1 MRKQCTPSSKYSIVR
16 NITSAKNQRA
26 ACLRWDISY
35 QTYRNWTNRL
45 LEHNNDFRALTPKSR
60 RPYRSPSE
68 LTDDT
73 IVSRICEFYATGMGK
88 RVIKAKLKREGY
100 SVGETAIE
108 GVLRRRGLWRKRR
121 RKPVKRYR
129 EPYVGVFIKY
139 PGQKT
144 SIDIKYTPPIEG
156 KRRYQYTIVDL
167 YTRMTYRAI
176 YDEKTPDNSAS
187 FLKKAIEYLPFR
199 IKRVQ
204 TDNGLEFT
212 LRMFPHFTSSHP
224 FEEALKQRGIEHVHI
239 PVATPR
245 MNGVVENVH
254 GRDEYD
260 FYSRLKDDCTKQSLE
275 KMVRARNYFWN
286 FERLHSSLGY
296 DTPMERYQAYLKR
309 SRRSA

>member
-1 MRKQCTPSSKYSIVR
+1 MSRQCTPSSKYSIVR
-16 NITSAKNQRA
+16 KITGAKNRRS
-26 ACLRWDISY
+26 ACLRWEISY
-35 QTYRNWTNRL
+35 QTYRNWLKRL
-45 LEHNNDFRALTPKSR
+45 QDGNNDIRALEPKSR
-60 RPYRSPSE
+60 RPHRSPSE

-73 IVSRICEFYATGMGK
+73 IVSRICALYATGMGK
-88 RVIKAKLKREGY
+88 RVIKAKLKRESY
-100 SVGETAIE
+100 TIGESAIE

-121 RKPVKRYR
+121 RKPVKRFR
-129 EPYVGVFIKY
+129 EQYVGVCIKY

-176 YDEKTPDNSAS
+176 YDEKTPDNSAD
-187 FLKKAIEYLPFR
+187 FLAHAIKYLPFR
-199 IKRVQ
+199 IRRVQ

-212 LRMFPHFTSSHP
+212 MRMFPHFTSSHP
-224 FEEALKQRGIEHVHI
+224 FEEALKYSSIEHAYI

-260 FYSRLKDDCTKQSLE
+260 LYSRLKDGCTKRTLE
-275 KMVRARNYFWN
+275 KIVRARNYFWN

-296 DTPMERYQAYLKR
+296 DTPMERYQAYLKKA
-309 SRRSA
+309 RRSA